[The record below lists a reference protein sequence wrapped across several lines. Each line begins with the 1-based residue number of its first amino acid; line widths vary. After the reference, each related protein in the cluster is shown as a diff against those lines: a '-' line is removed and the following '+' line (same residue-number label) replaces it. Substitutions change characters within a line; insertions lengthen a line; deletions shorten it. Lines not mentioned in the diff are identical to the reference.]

1 MLRNKKNLK
10 ISLLLVVLLSLT
22 LVFNV
27 SADDI
32 SHVRILD
39 DLSDGFVKMDIST
52 KLSPYRLSNT
62 MMINIIK
69 SDYEFTQVESL
80 ITGVKIKRETFL
92 AKTLESSSIYNE
104 LYEFNEA
111 DPNYLKLKNGFFK
124 LQNENSSDF
133 YAIDPDGNL
142 LTGFVYAVDQKYY
155 NFDNA
160 NNLASSDS
168 SDSAIYYF
176 NNLPG
181 TAYGT
186 LNSTPITIDGIY
198 YTFDTQGRLVDGTL
212 LSFADNNSNNDVS
225 LPVFGTWEYIPD
237 SKSWYYYR
245 TDDYGNKQYL
255 KDGVY
260 KINVRGEN
268 YYYMFDENGKMK
280 TGLIK
285 YNGNTYYLQEYG
297 MNQGAVYAGEI
308 TIKGIPYVFNEQGI
322 MISSMNK
329 DMKTTNGKRYTK

>member
-92 AKTLESSSIYNE
+92 AKTLESSSIYSE